1 MRVIVLGGN
10 GFLGSY
16 LKNNLKHDVYSVTR
30 KELDITNL
38 DQVKYF
44 LRYNSGRDKFDA
56 IINCAIVGGS
66 FDNRLGLK
74 ENLSVFMNFF
84 ECSHLFGKYIN
95 IGSGAEFDKSK
106 DITNA
111 REEQIFT
118 SSPKDDY
125 GYVKN
130 IISRLCYQKSNFYTL
145 RLFGCYDSTENK
157 ERLFKKLQANKLEL
171 VKDKFFDYISARDFC
186 KIVDFYLL
194 SKQNL
199 PKDINCVYSEKYKL
213 SQLISMFQKEKNIK
227 SDVKIINDNL
237 DVPPD
242 NYTGCSSKLEK
253 LGMILTGQEYSMKYY
268 D

>member
-1 MRVIVLGGN
+1 MNVLILGSN

-16 LKNNLKHDVYSVTR
+16 LKNNLKYNITSITR
-30 KELDITNL
+30 KELDLTNL
-38 DQVKYF
+38 DQVKYY
-44 LRYNSGRDKFDA
+44 LRYNSGVDKFDV

-66 FDNRLGLK
+66 YDKRDGLK

-145 RLFGCYDSTENK
+145 RLFGCYDKSESK
-157 ERLFKKLQANKLEL
+157 ERLFKKLQANKVEL
-171 VKDKFFDYISARDFC
+171 VKDRYFDYISARDFS
-186 KIVDFYLL
+186 KIVDYYCS
-194 SKQNL
+194 SKKIRY
-199 PKDINCVYSEKYKL
+199 KDINCVYSEKYKL
-213 SQLISMFQKEKNIK
+213 SQLISMFDRQHN
-227 SDVKIINDNL
+227 VKIINEKLNI
-237 DVPPD
+237 PPD
-242 NYTGCSSKLEK
+242 NYTGCGNKLDS
-253 LGMILTGQEYSMKYY
+253 LSIILDRQEYSIEQYG
-268 D
+268 